1 MDAEQ
6 LDRRRPCGGHRHPPL
21 SGAPDPGHRIG
32 SGCFSGPPR
41 PTGADRSSSSLTICP
56 AVSADGHANYG
67 QGGAV
72 YMGMSGHA
80 WRLIVVLCEIDLVN
94 SADRPSSWFNA
105 LSKPQKV
112 TAITMSLI
120 GSIGGAAY
128 LWLGPPTDLAPGFL
142 IFAYVI
148 LSLMILNGIPRVHL
162 WFDGRGFVLYL
173 GVFFVLKGASRDLE
187 TPAVRVGVLVV
198 GVLLLTYLIVR
209 AVRVERRKRQTDR
222 ADSQI
227 L

>member
-1 MDAEQ
+1 
-6 LDRRRPCGGHRHPPL
+6 
-21 SGAPDPGHRIG
+21 
-32 SGCFSGPPR
+32 
-41 PTGADRSSSSLTICP
+41 
-56 AVSADGHANYG
+56 
-67 QGGAV
+67 
-72 YMGMSGHA
+72 MGMSGHA
-80 WRLIVVLCEIDLVN
+80 WRLIVVLCEFDLVN
-94 SADRPSSWFNA
+94 SEDRPSSWFNA

-120 GSIGGAAY
+120 GSIGGAAC
-128 LWLGPPTDLAPGFL
+128 LWLGPPMDLAPGFL

-187 TPAVRVGVLVV
+187 TPAVRVGVLVA